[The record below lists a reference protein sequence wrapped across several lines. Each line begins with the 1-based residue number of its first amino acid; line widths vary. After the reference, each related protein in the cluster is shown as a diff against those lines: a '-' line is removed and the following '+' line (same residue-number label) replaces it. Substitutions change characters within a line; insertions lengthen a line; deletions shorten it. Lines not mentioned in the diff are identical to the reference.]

1 MIAGGL
7 DLVDIEHVELEV
19 AVELDHVDLD
29 QGELDH
35 VKLDH
40 VELEVAGEVDHV
52 GLIWKVIWM
61 VNYVDVVIE
70 VDFG

>member
-1 MIAGGL
+1 MVDL
-7 DLVDIEHVELEV
+7 DHVELEV
-19 AVELDHVDLD
+19 AVE
-29 QGELDH
+29 
-35 VKLDH
+35 LDH

>member
-7 DLVDIEHVELEV
+7 DLVDLEHVEHEVAVELEV
-19 AVELDHVDLD
+19 AV
-29 QGELDH
+29 
-35 VKLDH
+35 
-40 VELEVAGEVDHV
+40 EVDHV

-61 VNYVDVVIE
+61 VNYVDVIE

>member
-7 DLVDIEHVELEV
+7 DLVDLGHVELEV
-19 AVELDHVDLD
+19 VV
-29 QGELDH
+29 ELDH

-40 VELEVAGEVDHV
+40 VELEVAVEVDHV

-61 VNYVDVVIE
+61 VNYVDVVVD

>member
-19 AVELDHVDLD
+19 DV
-29 QGELDH
+29 ELDH

-40 VELEVAGEVDHV
+40 VELEVAVEVDHV
-52 GLIWKVIWM
+52 GL
-61 VNYVDVVIE
+61 
-70 VDFG
+70 